1 MWELIKNIIK
11 WIIIVA
17 LIILLIIG
25 ISKIVNKKKVVEKG
39 SQTEIKTIKKNTTD
53 DDTNKTKTNETAT
66 DETTKEETSK
76 ESITKEE
83 NQANNNTTTPEV
95 VEIQDTATS
104 RGITIWLGLFI
115 CTTTIIYVNKQR
127 RYE

>member
-17 LIILLIIG
+17 LVILLIIG
-25 ISKIVNKKKVVEKG
+25 ISKIANKKKVVEKA
-39 SQTEIKTIKKNTTD
+39 SQTEIKTIKKSSTEEETKNKTTKNNETKAEEIKKEESNTT
-53 DDTNKTKTNETAT
+53 
-66 DETTKEETSK
+66 
-76 ESITKEE
+76 
-83 NQANNNTTTPEV
+83 NNNVDIPEV
-95 VEIQDTATS
+95 IEVQDTASS

-115 CTTTIIYVNKQR
+115 CTATIIYIDKQK

>member
-25 ISKIVNKKKVVEKG
+25 ISKIVNKKKVVEKA
-39 SQTEIKTIKKNTTD
+39 SQTEIKTIKKTTTD
-53 DDTNKTKTNETAT
+53 DEKNKTKTSEV
-66 DETTKEETSK
+66 TKEETAK
-76 ESITKEE
+76 EETAKEE
-83 NQANNNTTTPEV
+83 NNATNNETTPEV
-95 VEIQDTATS
+95 IEIQDTATS

-115 CTTTIIYVNKQR
+115 CTTTIIYVNKQK